1 MFTWGS
7 VARTLPQTWSGAW
20 RSDRGSWLAH
30 PAAMNRTTK
39 QTQHQLDDLRRE
51 WSSLRRSH
59 GSRHAALGIVEHH
72 ATRDLGAL
80 GVVDLGDIVTLLEPE
95 GPLNQLERAQ
105 LAATLLERAPTDP
118 LIARALLQTILPG
131 IVSVARR
138 LRWGQSVGEEPA
150 VFLAD
155 LITSAYELIV
165 EWGGQCRPYAV
176 PDLLNALRCRMRR
189 RMETEVHHTGLPLDR
204 PDGCSFEPRPCI
216 DDDPL
221 ASLEA
226 MIAELGEDCDKVGA
240 TALIG
245 REVLG
250 LTYREL
256 AEMTG
261 YSTRSLSRAGREVAR
276 RILG

>member
-1 MFTWGS
+1 
-7 VARTLPQTWSGAW
+7 
-20 RSDRGSWLAH
+20 
-30 PAAMNRTTK
+30 MNRTS
-39 QTQHQLDDLRRE
+39 QHTQHQLDDLRRE
-51 WSSLRRSH
+51 WSAIRRSSA
-59 GSRHAALGIVEHH
+59 SRHATLDVVAHH
-72 ATRDLGAL
+72 EGRSLLEL

-95 GPLNQLERAQ
+95 GPLSQLERAE
-105 LAATLLERAPTDP
+105 LAATLLERSPSDP

-155 LITSAYELIV
+155 LITSAFELIV
-165 EWGGQCRPYAV
+165 EWGGQRRPYAV

-189 RMETEVHHTGLPLDR
+189 RMEAEVNHAGLPLDR
-204 PDGCSFEPRPCI
+204 PDGTAFEPRPCV
-216 DDDPL
+216 DEDPM

-226 MIAELGEDCDKVGA
+226 MIAELGEECDRVGA
-240 TALIG
+240 AALIG

-261 YSTRSLSRAGREVAR
+261 YSPRRLSQAGREVAR